1 MHEYCMR
8 KYPISDSNSF
18 RSREDRRLDRSSE
31 RVRYL
36 QVTRSNKYGEA
47 AQVFTARTH
56 AILDNSGTRVIRSIL
71 SVKYDNTNLDLFSVW
86 IRYLKPDPT
95 WKEYLGSMGQ
105 LPDMIQKLMVEE
117 GPMGQLPRC
126 WWSNLRSALWAKP
139 KTFAI
144 GGHDNFSILW
154 RPSNLTSQ
162 FLDDNIFTSY

>member
-71 SVKYDNTNLDLFSVW
+71 SVRNDNTNLDLFSVW

-126 WWSNLRSALWAKP
+126 WWSKIALCFVGKAKNLCDWG
-139 KTFAI
+139 T
-144 GGHDNFSILW
+144 W
-154 RPSNLTSQ
+154 Q
-162 FLDDNIFTSY
+162 FLDIMTAFKSNESVFRR